1 MNMELMQCTTFW
13 VGANL
18 CAVNALSVQE
28 ILHYQKMTPVALT
41 PDYVRGLMNL
51 RGNIIT
57 VIDLRRLFGLPP
69 LQDETTGMHL
79 VVQTAG
85 EAISLFVDRMS
96 TIVEVTAEQL
106 LPPPDTA
113 QGAIARYIQAVS
125 QADGHLMMLLD
136 LDAVLDI
143 QEREDVNG
151 HAT

>member
-1 MNMELMQCTTFW
+1 MNTELMQCTTFW
-13 VGANL
+13 LGANL
-18 CAVNALSVQE
+18 CAVNVLDVQE
-28 ILHYQKMTPVALT
+28 ILHEQKMTPVALT

-69 LQDETTGMHL
+69 LLDETTGMHL

-96 TIVEVTAEQL
+96 TIVEVAADQL

-113 QGAIARYIQAVS
+113 QGAIAKFIKAVS
-125 QADGHLMMLLD
+125 RVDDHLMMLLD
-136 LDAVLDI
+136 LDAVLDL
-143 QEREDVNG
+143 QERD
-151 HAT
+151 